1 LAKKAN
7 RQNPVDPRLG
17 EVCLGHERLG
27 KFIQKCNSALLAS
40 SHLPTLVKSNTDHWV
55 HARDILIKK
64 HRDRP
69 DKEICRVIDDVLGP
83 PGGPTHGLPVRWME
97 MYGVR
102 TFLQAYANKTLRPLV
117 QKMISDAK
125 KRVIHLR

>member
-27 KFIQKCNSALLAS
+27 KFI
-40 SHLPTLVKSNTDHWV
+40 
-55 HARDILIKK
+55 
-64 HRDRP
+64 
-69 DKEICRVIDDVLGP
+69 
-83 PGGPTHGLPVRWME
+83 E

-102 TFLQAYANKTLRPLV
+102 TFLQAYENKTLRPLV